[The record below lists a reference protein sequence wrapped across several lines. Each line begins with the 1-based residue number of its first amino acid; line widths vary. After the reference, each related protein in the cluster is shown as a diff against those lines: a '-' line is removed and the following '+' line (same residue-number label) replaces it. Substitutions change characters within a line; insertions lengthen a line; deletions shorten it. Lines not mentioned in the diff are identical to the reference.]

1 METLTA
7 ISKRNLEGNSL
18 LPTKE
23 LNMIINT
30 NIIYPEKQIG
40 GTKMKIQTKRM
51 LGSLIVSVLLFWFS
65 QLAGAEERANRLI
78 ALLEAGKPAIGVWT
92 GALSAPRIA
101 KVLATSDA
109 DFIVADVEHDIY
121 DFNLLHRFLLEV
133 QDFSNRYRTEPRVAP
148 VVLVKLANRATWDP
162 RYEIAESLKVGPAM
176 GVWIPMVESRV
187 DLERAISAVR
197 GAETSAMAGL
207 NIPRDRRDVWPLNP
221 KGEFLVVAMIETE
234 EGVRHAREIVETPGV
249 SAIHT
254 VHIPDADAERIFKM
268 CQERGIVAAID
279 AAPEDIKTKVDAGYR
294 LISVGWDFGL
304 LQKGLSETIKAMRS
318 AIK

>member
-1 METLTA
+1 M
-7 ISKRNLEGNSL
+7 K
-18 LPTKE
+18 TK
-23 LNMIINT
+23 
-30 NIIYPEKQIG
+30 
-40 GTKMKIQTKRM
+40 TKRIVG
-51 LGSLIVSVLLFWFS
+51 LG
-65 QLAGAEERANRLI
+65 LAWIMMSCLSHGAMAEDRMNRLI
-78 ALLEAGKPAIGVWT
+78 SILESGKPAIGVWT

-121 DFNLLHRFLLEV
+121 DFSMLHRFLLEV

-197 GAETSAMAGL
+197 GAETSALAGL
-207 NIPRDRRDVWPLNP
+207 NIPKERRDVWPLNP
-221 KGEFLVVAMIETE
+221 KGELLVVAMIETE
-234 EGVRHAREIVETPGV
+234 EGVRHAQEIVETPGI
-249 SAIHT
+249 SAIET
-254 VHIPDADAERIFKM
+254 VHIPDADAGRILKM
-268 CQERGIVAAID
+268 CREHQVISATNAT
-279 AAPEDIKTKVDAGYR
+279 PEDIKAKIDAGYK

-304 LQKGLSETIKAMRS
+304 LQKGLSDIFKAMRP

>member
-1 METLTA
+1 MRKIFCLA
-7 ISKRNLEGNSL
+7 VAMNKILVFMLGWIFISL
-18 LPTKE
+18 L
-23 LNMIINT
+23 
-30 NIIYPEKQIG
+30 
-40 GTKMKIQTKRM
+40 IQ
-51 LGSLIVSVLLFWFS
+51 GAI
-65 QLAGAEERANRLI
+65 AEERANRLI
-78 ALLEAGKPAIGVWT
+78 SILETGKPAIGVWT

-121 DFNLLHRFLLEV
+121 DFNMLHRFLLEV
-133 QDFSNRYRTEPRVAP
+133 QDFSNRYRTEPRDAP

-176 GVWIPMVESRV
+176 GIWIPMVESRA

-207 NIPRDRRDVWPLNP
+207 NIPRERRDVWPLNP
-221 KGEFLVVAMIETE
+221 NGEFLVVAMIETE
-234 EGVRHAREIVETPGV
+234 EGVRHAQEIVKTPGV
-249 SAIHT
+249 SAIET
-254 VHIPDADAERIFKM
+254 VHIPDADAGRILKM
-268 CQERGIVAAID
+268 CRAQKVLSATNAT
-279 AAPEDIKTKVDAGYR
+279 PEDIKAKIDAGYK

-304 LQKGLSETIKAMRS
+304 LQKALGDTIRAMRV

>member
-1 METLTA
+1 MLGW
-7 ISKRNLEGNSL
+7 IFMSL
-18 LPTKE
+18 L
-23 LNMIINT
+23 LQGAI
-30 NIIYPEKQIG
+30 
-40 GTKMKIQTKRM
+40 
-51 LGSLIVSVLLFWFS
+51 
-65 QLAGAEERANRLI
+65 AEERVNRLI
-78 ALLEAGKPAIGVWT
+78 SILETGKPAIGVWT
-92 GALSAPRIA
+92 GALSAPRIT

-121 DFNLLHRFLLEV
+121 DFGMLHRFLLEV

-176 GVWIPMVESRV
+176 GIWIPMVESRA

-207 NIPRDRRDVWPLNP
+207 NIPKERRDVWPLNP
-221 KGEFLVVAMIETE
+221 NGELLVVAMIETE
-234 EGVRHAREIVETPGV
+234 EGVRHAQEIVETPGV
-249 SAIHT
+249 SAIET
-254 VHIPDADAERIFKM
+254 VHIPDADAGRILKM
-268 CQERGIVAAID
+268 CREHKVISATD
-279 AAPEDIKTKVDAGYR
+279 ATPEDIKAKIDAGYK

-304 LQKGLSETIKAMRS
+304 LQKGLSDIFKALRL